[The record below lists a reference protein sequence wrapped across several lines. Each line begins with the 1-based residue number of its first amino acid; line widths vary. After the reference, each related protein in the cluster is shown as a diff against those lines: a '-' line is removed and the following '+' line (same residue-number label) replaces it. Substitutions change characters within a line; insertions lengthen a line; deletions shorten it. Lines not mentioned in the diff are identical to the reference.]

1 MISGSEKA
9 GKGMSGRKTMTSEQV
24 SRHSPPAIAILAG
37 GCFWCTEAVL
47 AGLRGVQAVCPGYI
61 GGPLPGTANYE
72 DVCSGQTGHA
82 EAVRV
87 EFDPAVIS
95 YRTLLEVFFMTHD
108 PTQLNRQ
115 GNDVGTQYRSAIFWL
130 DEAQRACAEEVMA
143 ELAPLFPAPLV
154 TQLQPAS
161 EFYPAEAYHHDYY
174 RRNPQQGYCAYVIS
188 PKLAKLRAKYAP
200 LLNEA

>member
-1 MISGSEKA
+1 
-9 GKGMSGRKTMTSEQV
+9 MSGRKTMTSEQL
-24 SRHSPPAIAILAG
+24 SKHAPAELAILAG

-47 AGLRGVQAVCPGYI
+47 AGLRGVHAVRPGYI
-61 GGPLPGTANYE
+61 GGALSGTANYE

-82 EAVRV
+82 EAVQV
-87 EFDPAVIS
+87 EFDPGLIS
-95 YRTLLEVFFMTHD
+95 FRTLLEVFFMTHD

-115 GNDVGTQYRSAIFWL
+115 GNDVGTQYRSAIFWR
-130 DEAQRACAEEVMA
+130 DASQRVCAEAVMA

-188 PKLAKLRAKYAP
+188 PKLAKLRAKYEH
-200 LLNEA
+200 LLKEA